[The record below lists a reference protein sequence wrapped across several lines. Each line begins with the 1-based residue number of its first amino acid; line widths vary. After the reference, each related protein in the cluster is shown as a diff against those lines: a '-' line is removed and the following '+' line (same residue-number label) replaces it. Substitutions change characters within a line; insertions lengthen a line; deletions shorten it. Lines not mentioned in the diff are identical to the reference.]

1 MGKNN
6 LAGQCWKLY
15 GIEQHQKCY
24 IRQLVIIYNII
35 MLIEEILKRL
45 LGGIEIIL
53 TLNEY
58 N

>member
-1 MGKNN
+1 
-6 LAGQCWKLY
+6 
-15 GIEQHQKCY
+15 
-24 IRQLVIIYNII
+24 

-58 N
+58 NELKRYCI